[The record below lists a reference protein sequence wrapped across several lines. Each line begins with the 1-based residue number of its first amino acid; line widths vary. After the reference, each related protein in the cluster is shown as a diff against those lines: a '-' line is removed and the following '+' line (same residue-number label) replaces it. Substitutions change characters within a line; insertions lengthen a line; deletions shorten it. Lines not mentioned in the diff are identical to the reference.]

1 MPIAGTGV
9 HGRSG
14 AEFPPSPCRG
24 VILEGCQK
32 MPCKEAWEL
41 FRSCFNDDDD
51 VVIVTDND
59 TFDLGTLCI
68 GKGGLWLDHGSQF
81 ERFFKWEAVLFMAHD
96 GFPVKRLMGPGEGEV
111 VKRIHPTNSRL
122 AIRDAL
128 LACWLMNSRPRHSR
142 KSSDARP

>member
-1 MPIAGTGV
+1 
-9 HGRSG
+9 
-14 AEFPPSPCRG
+14 
-24 VILEGCQK
+24 

-68 GKGGLWLDHGSQF
+68 RKDGFWLDRGSQF